1 MLTWLRSPQMV
12 FALVLVA
19 MGLSGWR
26 VTAADVQGPTSPS
39 ETVRH
44 EARDIFARLISF
56 ETSIGKGQVP
66 QAAEWLAE
74 RFRAAGFSSNDVHVL
89 PLGETASLVV
99 RYRGD
104 GTGGRPI
111 AFLAHLDVVTAKR
124 EDWQR
129 DPFALVEEKGYF
141 FGRGTADIKCEVALL
156 TATFLRLKAENFV
169 PTRDLILAF
178 TGDEET
184 GMRTTEDLVTRHRA
198 LINAEFALNG
208 DGGGG
213 TLAEADGRP
222 VSYVVQGAEKTAV
235 NFRLTVRNPGG
246 HSSRPRADN
255 AIYELAD
262 ALQALRHY
270 HFPVKWNDWTLDNF
284 RTASVVT
291 PAPVGPALAR
301 FVAHPGDPDAVEEI
315 LMDPSFANLICT
327 TCVAT
332 MLSAGHA
339 ANALP
344 QSATATVN
352 CRIFPGTTIAEVQ
365 SALQNLAG
373 PNTEIAPGSQTA
385 VADASPMRDDVLR
398 AVTHAVTA
406 AHPGATVSGAMAAYA
421 TDGSVFRH
429 AGVPTYGV
437 SSIFAKDSEDFS
449 HGLNERIPVASF
461 YAGLTH
467 WYIIIRDLAA
477 KH

>member
-1 MLTWLRSPQMV
+1 LAAILFSDYRVAAGDDPARAWSPEAARS
-12 FALVLVA
+12 
-19 MGLSGWR
+19 
-26 VTAADVQGPTSPS
+26 
-39 ETVRH
+39 

-56 ETSIGKGQVP
+56 ETSIGKAEVP
-66 QAAEWLAE
+66 KAAEFLAT
-74 RFRAAGFSSNDVHVL
+74 RFRAAGFPADDIHVL

-104 GTGGRPI
+104 GNGGRPI
-111 AFLAHLDVVTAKR
+111 ALLAHLDVVTAKR

-129 DPFALVEEKGYF
+129 DPFKLIEEAGYF

-156 TATFLRLKAENFV
+156 TATFLGLKAQGFV
-169 PTRDLILAF
+169 PTRDLILAL

-184 GMRTTEDLVTRHRA
+184 GMQTTRDLVTRHRA
-198 LINAEFALNG
+198 LVDAEFALNG

-222 VSYVVQGAEKTAV
+222 VSCVIQGAEKTAV
-235 NFRLTVRNPGG
+235 TFSLTVRNPGG

-255 AIYELAD
+255 AIYDLAD
-262 ALQALRHY
+262 ALQALRRY
-270 HFPVKWNDWTLDNF
+270 RFPVKWNDWTLENLKA
-284 RTASVVT
+284 ASAVT

-301 FVAHPGDPDAVEEI
+301 FVAHPGDPEAVEAI
-315 LMDPSFANLICT
+315 SKDPSFANLICT

-352 CRIFPGTTIAEVQ
+352 CRIFPGTTLAEVQ
-365 SALQNLAG
+365 TILEKLSGTNVEVT
-373 PNTEIAPGSQTA
+373 PMSETV
-385 VADASPMRDDVLR
+385 VADASPMRDDVLK
-398 AVTHAVTA
+398 AVIHAVNVT
-406 AHPGATVSGAMAAYA
+406 HPGATVSGGMAAYA
-421 TDGSVFRH
+421 TDGSIFRQ
-429 AGVPTYGV
+429 AGIPTYGV
-437 SSIFAKDSEDFS
+437 SSVFIKDSEDFS
-449 HGLNERIPVASF
+449 HGLNERVPVASF

-467 WYIIIRDLAA
+467 WEIIIQDLAA
-477 KH
+477 KHFLR